1 MKKLTFHEW
10 NQILVSYRFESVQL
24 FSDNLELRVALY
36 SKFFILEKGATFVGF
51 RFLKK
56 WLKLGVR
63 GVSGVTNRMQK
74 KNFQKID
81 F

>member
-1 MKKLTFHEW
+1 M
-10 NQILVSYRFESVQL
+10 RF
-24 FSDNLELRVALY
+24 LEGDTL
-36 SKFFILEKGATFVGF
+36 VGF

-74 KNFQKID
+74 KFFQKID

>member
-1 MKKLTFHEW
+1 M
-10 NQILVSYRFESVQL
+10 RF
-24 FSDNLELRVALY
+24 LEGDTL
-36 SKFFILEKGATFVGF
+36 VGF

-74 KNFQKID
+74 KFFQNRFFQID
-81 F
+81 FFDNISGPHIIALDDFKLYF